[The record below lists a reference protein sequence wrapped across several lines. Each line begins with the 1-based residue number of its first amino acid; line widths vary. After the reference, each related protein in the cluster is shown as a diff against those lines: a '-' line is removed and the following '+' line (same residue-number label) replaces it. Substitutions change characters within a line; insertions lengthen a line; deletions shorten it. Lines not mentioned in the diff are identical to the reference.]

1 MSNAERANL
10 SSLAPLGM
18 TALLILG
25 CGGANPP
32 STSPGPR
39 VPAPERQISI
49 VSALADDSMQGR
61 RTATRGAL
69 RAARYLAGRLQA
81 YGLEPA
87 GDSAYFQ
94 RVSFVVSAGPEGER
108 LRLGRPAP
116 DSLGGVMAQGLN
128 VTGLLRGGDS
138 ALAREAVVV
147 GAHYDHLGIGRP
159 VNGDSIYNGADD
171 DASGVAAVLT
181 AARDLAAGPRPRRT
195 VVFVLLTGEEEGALG
210 GQYYLEHP
218 AWPLER
224 TVADLEVEMIGRPD
238 SLAGGPGRLWLTGY
252 ERSTMGEQLAAAGL
266 PVLADPR
273 PEQNFFGRS
282 DNIVFALRGI
292 PAHTLSSYN
301 MNTDYHQPGDDV
313 GAMDAEH
320 LERAAAVV
328 SRAVRLL
335 ADGEAP
341 RWHPGGQ
348 PTTAAP

>member
-1 MSNAERANL
+1 LTRRAIL
-10 SSLAPLGM
+10 VAALTGMLA
-18 TALLILG
+18 A
-25 CGGANPP
+25 CGG
-32 STSPGPR
+32 STPGPAPAR
-39 VPAPERQISI
+39 PSAPAPIQLI
-49 VSALADDSMQGR
+49 SALADDSMQGR
-61 RTATRGAL
+61 RTATPGAL
-69 RAARYLAGRLQA
+69 RAARYLAGQMQA

-94 RVSFVVSAGPEGER
+94 RVPFVVSMGPEGEQ

-116 DSLGGVMAQGLN
+116 DALGGVMALGINVIGL
-128 VTGLLRGGDS
+128 VRGADPQ
-138 ALAREAVVV
+138 LAKEAIVV

-181 AARDLAAGPRPRRT
+181 AARKLAAGPKPRRT
-195 VVFVLLTGEEEGALG
+195 VVFLLPTGEEQGVLG
-210 GQYYLEHP
+210 TQYYLEHP

-252 ERSTMGEQLAAAGL
+252 ERSTMGERFAAAGL
-266 PVLADPR
+266 PVVADPR
-273 PEQNFFGRS
+273 PEQSFFLRS

-301 MNTDYHQPGDDV
+301 MHRDYHEPSDQVAAVDST
-313 GAMDAEH
+313 H
-320 LERAAAVV
+320 LERAAEVV

-335 ADGEAP
+335 ADGDPP

-348 PTTAAP
+348 PTPAGPRP